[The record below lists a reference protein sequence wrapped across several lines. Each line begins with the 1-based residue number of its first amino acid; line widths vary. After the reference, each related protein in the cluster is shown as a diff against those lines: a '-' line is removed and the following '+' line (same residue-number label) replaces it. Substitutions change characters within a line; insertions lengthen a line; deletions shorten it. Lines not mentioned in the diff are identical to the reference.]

1 METDTII
8 TTVAEFQTPANSLD
22 LPTAPITGP
31 KLAQQLQAAA
41 DKFNAAIA
49 AGEKATGSGP
59 VDLVY
64 EQLANILIGKS
75 GLITLMPSLEPIKN
89 AHSNMATALETL
101 VPGSTTPK
109 AEQVTAAYSGPQ

>member
-1 METDTII
+1 MQTDTII
-8 TTVAEFQTPANSLD
+8 PTLAEIQTTANSLD

-49 AGEKATGSGP
+49 AGEKTTGSGP
-59 VDLVY
+59 VDVVY
-64 EQLANILIGKS
+64 DQLASILIGKS
-75 GLITLMPSLEPIKN
+75 SLITLPLEPIKN

-109 AEQVTAAYSGPQ
+109 AEQVTAAYSVPQ